1 MMADHDDPCNE
12 LETSYCMNG
21 GTCLKIPFIDTLTCV
36 CSENYKG
43 SRCELYQLLITAH
56 DAGETGLIA
65 AVVIMVLLILVVF
78 TVVIYYTCKVWKAK
92 PKNQQKNSEQQ
103 YWRVEPRE

>member
-1 MMADHDDPCNE
+1 MMYMY

-21 GTCLKIPFIDTLTCV
+21 GTCLKIPFMDTLTCV

-43 SRCELYQLLITAH
+43 SRCELDQLLITAH
-56 DAGETGLIA
+56 DAGETELIA
-65 AVVIMVLLILVVF
+65 AVVIIFLLL
-78 TVVIYYTCKVWKAK
+78 VWKAK

-103 YWRVEPRE
+103 YWRVEPRD

>member
-1 MMADHDDPCNE
+1 MADHDDPCNE

-21 GTCLKIPFIDTLTCV
+21 GTCLKIPFMDNYLCLS
-36 CSENYKG
+36 CSENYKC

-56 DAGETGLIA
+56 DAGETGLIT

-78 TVVIYYTCKVWKAK
+78 TVVVSYTCK
-92 PKNQQKNSEQQ
+92 
-103 YWRVEPRE
+103 